1 MNNPYIYFTSLK
13 LERRNSIMER
23 EYSAIEITNL
33 ISSTQT
39 SVRTRIINGDL
50 KAIKKGRKYVI
61 KESDLRNFL
70 INFPLYTDIE
80 WCCDRD
86 KFELMR
92 LIICDPNNK
101 DIPAL
106 KERCKLTIGVP
117 CGTGHDEYTR
127 LAKKYHHLD
136 HTHVIGKNGIRK
148 LVPKYTYFDFN

>member
-1 MNNPYIYFTSLK
+1 
-13 LERRNSIMER
+13 MER
-23 EYSAIEITNL
+23 EYSPKEIANL
-33 ISSTQT
+33 ISSSQT
-39 SVRTRIINGDL
+39 TVRTKINNGDL
-50 KAIKKGRKYVI
+50 KANKKGGRYII

-80 WCCDRD
+80 WCCDRN

-106 KERCKLTIGVP
+106 KERCKLTIGLP
-117 CGTGHDEYTR
+117 YGTGYDTYIR

-136 HTHVIGKNGIRK
+136 HTNHIIDKNGNRK
-148 LVPKYTYFDFN
+148 LIPKYTYFDFN

>member
-1 MNNPYIYFTSLK
+1 
-13 LERRNSIMER
+13 MER
-23 EYSAIEITNL
+23 EYSPKEVANL
-33 ISSTQT
+33 ISSSQT
-39 SVRTRIINGDL
+39 TVRTKINNGDL
-50 KAIKKGRKYVI
+50 KATKKGGRYVI
-61 KESDLRNFL
+61 TESDLRIFL

-80 WCCDRD
+80 WCCDDRD

-117 CGTGHDEYTR
+117 CGTGHDTYIR

-136 HTHVIGKNGIRK
+136 HTNHVIGKKGNRK